1 MACTFEHDDQPGMT
15 ISAAPPRQGEPLSGE
30 TRLMLRA
37 AQLYYRL
44 NLTQDQVGER
54 LGVSRFKVGRLLDRA
69 LRESAVRIEIVHPA
83 ARLVELEDALVGGFG
98 RFGLRGAVV
107 VDVPVTGSASDDE
120 LLARERVAEAAA
132 AQLAAI
138 RPEGA
143 ISVSWG
149 RTMLELAAHL
159 RPGWTVATEIVQLN
173 GATSRSTRPTRAH
186 EIVERFGATTG
197 AAIRLMAAPA
207 IVGSPELR
215 DALEQDPSV
224 GETLAAARAADTA
237 VFGMGVTGL
246 DSVHVASGYL
256 GAADLAALADAGA
269 VGDVLGRFLALDG
282 RIALPSLDRR
292 TIGLPLGDL
301 RTKALRVGLAA
312 GAGRGPIAL
321 AALRAGCITVLVTD
335 ERTAEWVLAHG

>member
-1 MACTFEHDDQPGMT
+1 MT
-15 ISAAPPRQGEPLSGE
+15 ISAAPPRQGEPLSSE

-83 ARLVELEDALVGGFG
+83 ARLVELEVALTQ

-107 VDVPVTGSASDDE
+107 VDVPATGSPPDDE
-120 LLARERVAEAAA
+120 LLARERVADAAA
-132 AQLAAI
+132 AHLASL
-138 RPEGA
+138 RPSGV
-143 ISVSWG
+143 IGVSWG

-159 RPGWTVATEIVQLN
+159 RPGWTAATEIVQLN
-173 GATSRSTRPTRAH
+173 GATSRSTYPTRAH

-207 IVGSPELR
+207 IVGTAELR
-215 DALEQDPSV
+215 EALEKDPSV
-224 GETLAAARAADTA
+224 GETLAAALSADTA
-237 VFGMGVTGL
+237 IFGMGVIGP

-282 RIALPSLDRR
+282 RVALPSLDRR
-292 TIGLPLGDL
+292 TIGLPIEEL
-301 RTKALRVGLAA
+301 RTKTLTVGVVA

-321 AALRAGCITVLVTD
+321 AALRAGCTSVLVVD
-335 ERTAEWVLAHG
+335 EATAAWVLDHA

>member
-1 MACTFEHDDQPGMT
+1 
-15 ISAAPPRQGEPLSGE
+15 
-30 TRLMLRA
+30 
-37 AQLYYRL
+37 
-44 NLTQDQVGER
+44 
-54 LGVSRFKVGRLLDRA
+54 
-69 LRESAVRIEIVHPA
+69 
-83 ARLVELEDALVGGFG
+83 
-98 RFGLRGAVV
+98 
-107 VDVPVTGSASDDE
+107 VPVTGSASDDE

-321 AALRAGCITVLVTD
+321 AALRAGCITVFVTD